1 MKLCLD
7 CIVCFQKQAL
17 FATKDLD
24 DELRSRILKKVM
36 FFLYNADWK
45 TSPDEFANE
54 VHRIIREVSG
64 LSDPYKE
71 IKKRSNEISL
81 KMYPVLKKLL
91 DRESSG
97 NRLYTAAK
105 IAIAGNIIDFGP
117 SNEFDLESTIDEVMS
132 KDLTIN
138 NFKSLEEKVV
148 SSESMLYFA
157 DNAGEIVFDKIFIE
171 EMLRTRN
178 KPFEQ
183 ISFVVKSGPIIND
196 AMLEDAYEVGL
207 DRLPNIRFL
216 EISNAEKNSAPSRR
230 SDEVRRYIEEHD
242 IVISKGQGNFEGLS
256 DFHNIFF
263 MLMAKCNVI
272 AKELGVDIRSSVIK
286 YKE

>member
-45 TSPDEFANE
+45 TSSDEFANE

-216 EISNAEKNSAPSRR
+216 EISNGEKNSASSRR

>member
-24 DELRSRILKKVM
+24 DSLRAKILKKVM
-36 FFLYNADWK
+36 LFLCDADWE

-54 VHRIIREVSG
+54 VHCIIREVSG

-71 IKKRSNEISL
+71 IKKNSNKISL
-81 KMYPVLKKLL
+81 EMYPELKELL
-91 DRESSG
+91 DREKLE
-97 NRLYTAAK
+97 NRLYTAVK
-105 IAIAGNIIDFGP
+105 LAIAGNIIDFGP
-117 SNEFDLESTIDEVMS
+117 SVEFDLKGTVNEVMY
-132 KDLTIN
+132 KDLAIDD
-138 NFKSLEEKVV
+138 FKILQERIIA
-148 SSESMLYFA
+148 SERLLYFA
-157 DNAGEIVFDKIFIE
+157 DNAGEIAFDKIFIE
-171 EMLRTRN
+171 EMLRTR
-178 KPFEQ
+178 KRPFKQ

-196 AMLEDAYEVGL
+196 AMLGDACDVGI

-216 EISNAEKNSAPSRR
+216 EISNGEKNSAPSRR

-256 DFHNIFF
+256 DYSNIFF
-263 MLMAKCNVI
+263 MLMAKCPVI
-272 AKELGVDIRSSVIK
+272 SNELMVDIRSSVIK